1 MGTSGGHGGDRH
13 ECALPG
19 GNMRNDSPVPGVF
32 TAAALPRT
40 ERLAL
45 SERIREA
52 GRALSGQHETNQLEL
67 IRTLNEVADA
77 VSSAMNVEDVLE
89 TIVERAKSITDT
101 DKAVLVLIDEH
112 SERIDPDTMVVRGIR
127 ALHAQEWWESRL
139 ESLSERT
146 FATGEPVVEAH
157 EEQHA
162 TMLASPLLV
171 KDKPVGLL
179 CAINSSERPFTR
191 EHVDFAQILSAF
203 AASAIENAR
212 LAEQS
217 RYVLLASD
225 RDRIARE
232 MHDGVVQSLFS
243 ISLGLEL
250 CKKQLQ
256 RDPVAVELRLEELQ
270 QQLNISMS
278 ELRRFIYDLRPM
290 KLTELGLVGATE
302 YWIREITKG
311 GTVKGRLVVDGEI
324 PRIGPAMEAC
334 LYRVAKEAVSNV
346 VRHAGAHM
354 FEVRLQAADDCVRLS
369 IVDDGVGFDSALV
382 MRGGTPG
389 IGLRSISDRVERD
402 GGVLSVESSAGRG
415 TVLKV
420 EIPVEGAA

>member
-1 MGTSGGHGGDRH
+1 MGVTTAGAH
-13 ECALPG
+13 PG
-19 GNMRNDSPVPGVF
+19 GFMRMDHTASDSIN
-32 TAAALPRT
+32 TASLPQT
-40 ERLAL
+40 ERLAFV
-45 SERIREA
+45 ERLRQA
-52 GRALSGQHETNQLEL
+52 ARALSGQQHASQLEL
-67 IRTLNEVADA
+67 IRTLNEVADV
-77 VSSAMNVEDVLE
+77 VSSAMSVEDVLE

-112 SERIDPDTMVVRGIR
+112 SEKIDTDTMVVRGVR
-127 ALHAQEWWESRL
+127 SQHMQEWWESRL
-139 ESLSERT
+139 ESLGDRA
-146 FATGEPVVEAH
+146 FASAEPVIEAH
-157 EEQHA
+157 PEQQA
-162 TMLASPLLV
+162 TMLATPLLI
-171 KDKPVGLL
+171 KGRPVGLL
-179 CAINSSERPFTR
+179 CAINTVERPFTQ
-191 EHVDFAQILSAF
+191 EHLDFAQILASF

-217 RYVLLASD
+217 RYVMLASE

-243 ISLGLEL
+243 VSLGLEL
-250 CKKQLQ
+250 CKKQAR
-256 RDPVAVELRLEELQ
+256 RDPVAVEVRLDELQ
-270 QQLNISMS
+270 QQLNNSMS

-302 YWIREITKG
+302 YWISEITKG

-324 PRIGPAMEAC
+324 PRVGPAMEAC

-346 VRHAGAHM
+346 VRHAGASM
-354 FEVRLQAADDCVRLS
+354 FEVRLQTADGRVRLS
-369 IVDDGVGFDSALV
+369 IVDDGIGFDSALV
-382 MRGGTPG
+382 MRGDTAG

-402 GGVLSVESSAGRG
+402 GGVLSVESSAGKG

>member
-1 MGTSGGHGGDRH
+1 
-13 ECALPG
+13 
-19 GNMRNDSPVPGVF
+19 MRNDSPVPGVV

-45 SERIREA
+45 SERVREA
-52 GRALSGQHETNQLEL
+52 VRALTGQHQANQLEL
-67 IRTLNEVADA
+67 IRMLNEVADA
-77 VSSAMNVEDVLE
+77 VSSAMSVEEVLE
-89 TIVERAKSITDT
+89 TIVERAKTITDT

-127 ALHAQEWWESRL
+127 TQHAQEWWESRL
-139 ESLSERT
+139 QYLAERT
-146 FATGEPVVEAH
+146 FAAQEPVVEAH
-157 EEQHA
+157 DEQQA
-162 TMLASPLLV
+162 TMLASPLVV
-171 KDKPVGLL
+171 KDRPIGLL
-179 CAINSSERPFTR
+179 CAINSSERPFTS
-191 EHVDFAQILSAF
+191 EHLDFAQILCAF

-217 RYVLLASD
+217 RYVLLASE

-256 RDPVAVELRLEELQ
+256 RDPVAVEERLEELQ
-270 QQLNISMS
+270 GQLNISMS

-302 YWIREITKG
+302 YWISEITKG
-311 GTVKGRLVVDGEI
+311 SPVKGRLVVDGQI
-324 PRIGPAMEAC
+324 PGIGPAMEAC

-346 VRHAGAHM
+346 VKHAGANM

-369 IVDDGVGFDSALV
+369 VVDDGVGFDSGLV

-420 EIPVEGAA
+420 EIPVEGAS